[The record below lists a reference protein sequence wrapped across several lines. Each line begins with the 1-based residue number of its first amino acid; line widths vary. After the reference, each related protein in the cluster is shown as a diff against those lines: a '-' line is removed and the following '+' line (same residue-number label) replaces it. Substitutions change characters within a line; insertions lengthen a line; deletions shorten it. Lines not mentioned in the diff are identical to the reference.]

1 MRIWSG
7 VTPINAVMKSIRR
20 LTKNGES
27 AVVEREIL
35 SDLERRGYKLS
46 PADLAKILL
55 TLEILGYVS
64 VRYSTKDENLVYL
77 IRRG

>member
-1 MRIWSG
+1 LKIWSG
-7 VTPINAVMKSIRR
+7 VTPINAVMESIRR

-35 SDLERRGYKLS
+35 SDLERRGYRLS
-46 PADLAKILL
+46 PADLAKILI

>member
-1 MRIWSG
+1 MKIWSG
-7 VTPINAVMKSIRR
+7 VTPINAVMESIRR

-35 SDLERRGYKLS
+35 SDLERRGYRLS
-46 PADLAKILL
+46 PADLAKILI